1 MRDAI
6 LNEAAVLIKQYG
18 IRKFTIDEIAA
29 ALKISKKTIYQYF
42 SGKDDIIRCYIESSV
57 TSDRECVAAAMKKD
71 TDLLE
76 KIRGVI
82 HSVHTY
88 PLTVDLLNEVKQFY
102 PEQWKK
108 IEELMQFK
116 TDAVKKIGRQ
126 GIREQLIR
134 PGVSLPVLTKMIQ
147 EISSM
152 FTDYEF
158 LAENRLKTGEAVD
171 CALDIILNGILR
183 NQASSDHAKACS
195 TKNATITDA
204 SDISGISPSTNEA
217 VPESL

>member
-1 MRDAI
+1 MRDVI

-18 IRKFTIDEIAA
+18 IRKFTVDEIAA
-29 ALKISKKTIYQYF
+29 GLKISKKTIYQYF
-42 SGKDDIIRCYIESSV
+42 TGKDDIIRCYIETSV
-57 TSDRECVAAAMKKD
+57 TSDRESVASVMKND
-71 TDLLE
+71 ADPLE

-82 HSVHTY
+82 HSMHTY
-88 PLTVDLLNEVKQFY
+88 PLPIDLLNEVKQFY

-134 PGVSLPVLTKMIQ
+134 PGVSLAVLTKMIQ

-183 NQASSDHAKACS
+183 NKAASDQENACS
-195 TKNATITDA
+195 TKNTTMTDA
-204 SDISGISPSTNEA
+204 SDTSGIRPSTNDA
-217 VPESL
+217 VPESV